1 MLAFSNDYY
10 GMIFRATQSVELFCA
25 YDSQAYTSRYTHF
38 TLKYT
43 CILLYLRVLL
53 LCIVV
58 YRSITIIISIHLYR
72 KKVNLYKQYYNFF
85 SFKYTSA
92 YRGGEMLMKK
102 ILLIGNPSVLGKNLE
117 NILKQNYHT
126 DFISAVPK
134 QISSISFNSYNAL
147 ILDFTLLHKYSL
159 TISKAA
165 KKCSPNIIVLFL
177 CPTNIPEQIILDFYE
192 AGANDHLY
200 STLSSPA
207 LLMKKLDILFTNYHL
222 TTQYEDS
229 HITLNF
235 DSLTA
240 VIDGIST
247 SFTPLEFKLLKLLS
261 LNPNTVLTRQHLLYS
276 LWDRNG
282 NHVEETSLNSMIC
295 RIRQRIDTENHHY
308 IKTIYGIGYI
318 WITY

>member
-1 MLAFSNDYY
+1 
-10 GMIFRATQSVELFCA
+10 
-25 YDSQAYTSRYTHF
+25 
-38 TLKYT
+38 
-43 CILLYLRVLL
+43 
-53 LCIVV
+53 
-58 YRSITIIISIHLYR
+58 
-72 KKVNLYKQYYNFF
+72 
-85 SFKYTSA
+85 
-92 YRGGEMLMKK
+92 MKK
-102 ILLIGNPSVLGKNLE
+102 LLLIGNPSVLGKNLE

-222 TTQYEDS
+222 TEYSCAMKS
-229 HITLNF
+229 HFRKFGNQM
-235 DSLTA
+235 S
-240 VIDGIST
+240 GS
-247 SFTPLEFKLLKLLS
+247 
-261 LNPNTVLTRQHLLYS
+261 
-276 LWDRNG
+276 G
-282 NHVEETSLNSMIC
+282 NHLCNYASLLA
-295 RIRQRIDTENHHY
+295 
-308 IKTIYGIGYI
+308 
-318 WITY
+318 